1 MHDFDMVLLPCIL
14 LIMSSTAAAFNL
26 CPLIYLVMLG
36 DLDSEWMCSSM
47 IFLIVPASINHFC
60 TDMSVI
66 YIDRRVKST

>member
-1 MHDFDMVLLPCIL
+1 LQLSGISMLLIL
-14 LIMSSTAAAFNL
+14 LSRGDVT
-26 CPLIYLVMLG
+26 PLIYLVMLG
-36 DLDSEWMCSSM
+36 DLDSECMCSSM